1 MERLKQYVVVH
12 FEAMIVFALIL
23 AAELITFYA
32 PSKLI
37 FLNFFY
43 LPVLVAGYYLGK
55 RSAITTGLA
64 AICLT
69 TLFFL
74 TWPSFATNTGSMSFS
89 FGLAVW
95 AFFLLLAAVLIGTL
109 YEQRELQIG
118 NLKVAY
124 VGILEILSKYL
135 DSYDRYT
142 QGHSVRVAKYATEI
156 AIALAMPRAE
166 VENVRV
172 AGLLH
177 DIGKVDVSIDLI
189 RKSVKLSQ
197 DERQVVDE
205 HSDRGAKLLGLVGV
219 VLEEAIPLVQ
229 SHHADYRLELENP
242 GTIPLGARVIA
253 VADTYDAMITD
264 RPYRKALPPWEAI
277 TEIEKGVGS
286 KFDPAVVDAFKRVL
300 ESNPE
305 LEMLA
310 PSFA

>member
-1 MERLKQYVVVH
+1 MERLKQYVSTH

-55 RSAITTGLA
+55 RSAIATSLA

-69 TLFFL
+69 TLFFIA
-74 TWPSFATNTGSMSFS
+74 WPSLISGPGTISYS

-95 AFFLLLAAVLIGTL
+95 AFFLMLAALLVGTL
-109 YEQRELQIG
+109 YEQRELQVV
-118 NLKVAY
+118 NLKIAY

-142 QGHSVRVAKYATEI
+142 QGHSVRVARYATEI
-156 AIALAMPRAE
+156 AIALGMPRTE

-177 DIGKVDVSIDLI
+177 DIGKVDVSLDLI
-189 RKSVKLSQ
+189 SKSVKLSK
-197 DERQVVDE
+197 DEKQVIDE
-205 HSDRGAKLLGLVGV
+205 HSDKGAKLLGLVGV

-229 SHHADYRLELENP
+229 THHSDYRLELENP
-242 GTIPLGARVIA
+242 GTVPMGARVIA

-264 RPYRKALPPWEAI
+264 RPYRKALPPWEAMA
-277 TEIEKGVGS
+277 EIEKGAGT
-286 KFDPAVVDAFKRVL
+286 KFDPKVVDAFKRVL
-300 ESNPE
+300 EGNPE
-305 LEMLA
+305 MELA
-310 PSFA
+310 SPAFA

>member
-1 MERLKQYVVVH
+1 MQHLKRYFTLH
-12 FEAMIVFALIL
+12 FEAGIVFVLIL

-43 LPVLVAGYYLGK
+43 LPVLIAGYYLGK
-55 RSAITTGLA
+55 RSAIATGLA
-64 AICLT
+64 AVCLT

-74 TWPSFATNTGSMSFS
+74 TWPSFATNTGTTNFT
-89 FGLAVW
+89 FGLATW
-95 AFFLLLAAVLIGTL
+95 AFFLLLAAALVGTL
-109 YEQRELQIG
+109 YDQKEIQVG

-142 QGHSVRVAKYATEI
+142 QGHSVRVARYATEI
-156 AIALAMPRAE
+156 AIALGMPRTE

-189 RKSVKLSQ
+189 KKSVKLSK
-197 DERQVVDE
+197 DEKQVVDE

-219 VLEEAIPLVQ
+219 VLEEAIPIVQ
-229 SHHADYRLELENP
+229 SHHADYMMELENP

-264 RPYRKALPPWEAI
+264 RPYRKALPPWEALA
-277 TEIEKGVGS
+277 ELEKGAGS
-286 KFDPAVVDAFKRVL
+286 KFDPVVVDAFKRVL
-300 ESNPE
+300 DSNPDME
-305 LEMLA
+305 LVA
-310 PSFA
+310 PAFA